1 MARDRVLEGK
11 TAIVTGA
18 SKPNGIGA
26 ATALLLAE
34 QGANILI
41 QYNSNKAAAEKVVKL
56 ITERGVNAAAA
67 EADASSATFGADL
80 VRVALDKLSSSSI
93 DIIVNNAGIAIPHPD
108 AAAVDL
114 ESWDKTMHANVRGPF
129 LLIQAAL
136 PHMRRGGRIINVGSI
151 AGKFG
156 ISMLTVYGASK
167 AALMYLST
175 SMKDELAAKGI
186 TINMVAPGPIAT
198 DLSMEG
204 TPVGD
209 KLLAAQAIKR
219 EGLPGE
225 VAEAISFLASP
236 GSSFITGQLLAV
248 DGGIQNP

>member
-1 MARDRVLEGK
+1 MARDQVLEGK
-11 TAIVTGA
+11 TAIVTG
-18 SKPNGIGA
+18 G
-26 ATALLLAE
+26 E
-34 QGANILI
+34 RILI

-56 ITERGVNAAAA
+56 ITERGVKATAA

-136 PHMRRGGRIINVGSI
+136 PHMPRGGRIIN
-151 AGKFG
+151 
-156 ISMLTVYGASK
+156 